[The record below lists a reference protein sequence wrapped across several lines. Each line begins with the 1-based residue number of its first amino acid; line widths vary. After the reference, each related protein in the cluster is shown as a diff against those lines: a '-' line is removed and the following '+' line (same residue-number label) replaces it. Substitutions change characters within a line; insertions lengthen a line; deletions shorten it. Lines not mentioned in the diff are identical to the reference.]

1 MQYGQIVILLFI
13 ALLFY
18 YAALIVLDIMKAK
31 AAQVAELES
40 QSEED
45 IDISDEAQTFKPF
58 RVSRDEPKKD
68 NESDEQANSDSETKS
83 KQSDAGSSSDNVT
96 KSKEEEQQQNPK
108 SEQSFKR
115 PGHREPIMTDGILV
129 EDLVVEVNKMME
141 TGTCDLGSL
150 IHDCDNA
157 R

>member
-1 MQYGQIVILLFI
+1 MQYGQIVFLLFI

-58 RVSRDEPKKD
+58 RISRDEPKRK
-68 NESDEQANSDSETKS
+68 EDEPEEQPHSDSETKS
-83 KQSDAGSSSDNVT
+83 CR
-96 KSKEEEQQQNPK
+96 EQPEPTPGK
-108 SEQSFKR
+108 PFHR
-115 PGHREPIMTDGILV
+115 PGFREAIMTDGILV
-129 EDLVVEVNKMME
+129 EDLVVEVNKMVE
-141 TGTCDLGSL
+141 NGTCDLGSL
-150 IHDCDNA
+150 IADCENA
-157 R
+157 K